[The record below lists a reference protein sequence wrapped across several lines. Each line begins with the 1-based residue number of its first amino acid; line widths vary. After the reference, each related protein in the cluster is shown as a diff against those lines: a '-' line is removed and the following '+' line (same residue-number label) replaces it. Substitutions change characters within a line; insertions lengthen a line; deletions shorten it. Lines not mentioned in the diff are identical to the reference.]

1 MSKRKNRPN
10 RCDPRQVGLRNAT
23 EYMVKSS
30 IIGALK
36 MYVERYG
43 EQLTEQ
49 DINAFGL
56 GGGREGEDRRRG
68 RGAAV
73 EILRLRERR
82 HRVGR
87 RLGARPRPHRT
98 AASKRWQ
105 SDACIDYAEREQAR
119 PTGQRLRV
127 SEGRVMPRIDYAE
140 VTEQREQT
148 KVSLSVCRVATEL
161 AEGNVSR
168 LDRQVNAAPRHPLPH
183 PHRRSQDVRR
193 LSISA
198 RLGLKE

>member
-10 RCDPRQVGLRNAT
+10 RCDPRQVGLRNAA

-30 IIGALK
+30 IIGALR

-49 DINAFGL
+49 REQSRTCSGSAESRRKKNEVQLTEQDINAFGL
-56 GGGREGEDRRRG
+56 DGGREGEEKLPLRRRRG

-98 AASKRWQ
+98 AASKRGQ
-105 SDACIDYAEREQAR
+105 SDAC
-119 PTGQRLRV
+119 
-127 SEGRVMPRIDYAE
+127 IDYAE

-168 LDRQVNAAPRHPLPH
+168 LDRQVNCCAPTSSTASS
-183 PHRRSQDVRR
+183 RS
-193 LSISA
+193 
-198 RLGLKE
+198 